1 MSVRSDYFPIQVVF
15 CPVCPE
21 YILKDRAVFH
31 FWVIQTH
38 SAMTQPAKLLSILS
52 LVFAP
57 FSAILAQDEG
67 FIYGTITTYDN
78 EVYEGPIRWGKEE
91 VYWIDVFNASKEENP
106 NLRYL
111 SDDQKNDLQ
120 RSTSPFAIYSNCGD
134 RRVEWFGKNN
144 RSFSW
149 GGYTHQFSCRF
160 GDIKKIR
167 PKRGSDV
174 EIEMQNGL
182 KFDLSGSGYN
192 DVNTKVSVI
201 DKEIGQIDVNW
212 DRIARVEFKKTPSK
226 LANTFGQPVFVT
238 VTTFDGSFTGSLQ
251 WDHEERLS
259 TDKIDGDTDD
269 GRVSI
274 ELGKI
279 KSIERIQNRSK
290 ITTESGRV
298 LELSGTN
305 DVNSENRGII
315 ITQANGT
322 MVDIPWR
329 EFRKLTVEKGK
340 SGVLKGYDDFKNQKD
355 IQAKVKSTKSKTSSG
370 KTVIDLDEEYGFEM
384 IQGRDGELEYSIPVA
399 SIKKMSPK
407 GSSATE
413 IELKSGEKLNLKD
426 SQDLGKLNQGVLIFT
441 STDKPEYLPWNE
453 VEEIELN

>member
-1 MSVRSDYFPIQVVF
+1 
-15 CPVCPE
+15 
-21 YILKDRAVFH
+21 
-31 FWVIQTH
+31 
-38 SAMTQPAKLLSILS
+38 
-52 LVFAP
+52 
-57 FSAILAQDEG
+57 
-67 FIYGTITTYDN
+67 
-78 EVYEGPIRWGKEE
+78 
-91 VYWIDVFNASKEENP
+91 
-106 NLRYL
+106 
-111 SDDQKNDLQ
+111 
-120 RSTSPFAIYSNCGD
+120 
-134 RRVEWFGKNN
+134 
-144 RSFSW
+144 
-149 GGYTHQFSCRF
+149 
-160 GDIKKIR
+160 
-167 PKRGSDV
+167 V
-174 EIEMQNGL
+174 EIEMQSGV

-238 VTTFDGSFTGSLQ
+238 VTTFDGSFTGTLQ
-251 WDHEERLS
+251 WDHEERLT
-259 TDKIDGDTDD
+259 TDNDGDTDD

-305 DVNSENRGII
+305 DVNSENRGIL

-329 EFRKLTVEKGK
+329 EFRKLTVEKSK
-340 SGVLKGYDDFKNQKD
+340 SGILKGYDDFKNQKD
-355 IQAKVKSTKSKTSSG
+355 IQAKVKSTKSKTTSG

-384 IQGRDGELEYSIPVA
+384 IQGRDCELEYSIPVA

-407 GSSATE
+407 GTTSTE

-426 SQDLGKLNQGVLIFT
+426 SQDLGKMNQGVLIFS

-453 VEEIELN
+453 VEEIEIN